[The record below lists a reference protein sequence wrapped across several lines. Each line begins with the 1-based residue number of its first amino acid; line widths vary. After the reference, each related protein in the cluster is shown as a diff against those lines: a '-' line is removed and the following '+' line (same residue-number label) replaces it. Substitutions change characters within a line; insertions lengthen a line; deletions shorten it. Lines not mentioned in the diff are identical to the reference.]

1 MGRTCLRANLLAAT
15 VMLLVL
21 GAAAIACKPAMTTTV
36 AFVNPSAQP
45 LFVAVNEREPFEVPA
60 DGELRHDVPLD
71 RWQPMTITARD
82 ARGVTIFATTT
93 SLPRIKS
100 AGNRVDLQVAGGER
114 FDPLLQQYPGMP

>member
-1 MGRTCLRANLLAAT
+1 MGRTCLHANLLAAA

-21 GAAAIACKPAMTTTV
+21 GAASTACKTMTSV
-36 AFVNPSAQP
+36 AFVNPSGQP

-60 DGELRHDVPLD
+60 DGEVHHDVPLD

-93 SLPRIKS
+93 SLPRIKA
-100 AGNRVDLQVAGGER
+100 AGNRVDLQVMGGER
-114 FDPLLQQYPGMP
+114 VDPLLQQYPGMP

>member
-1 MGRTCLRANLLAAT
+1 MRANLLATAA
-15 VMLLVL
+15 MLLVL
-21 GAAAIACKPAMTTTV
+21 GAAATACSPAMTTSV

-45 LFVAVNEREPFEVPA
+45 LFVAVNERESFEVPA
-60 DGELRHDVPLD
+60 DGEVRHAVPLD

-82 ARGVTIFATTT
+82 ARGITIFATTT

-100 AGNRVDLQVAGGER
+100 AGNRVDLQATGGER